1 MNSEIVDF
9 MNINVKSEN
18 IELSNLISDII
29 PIREARFTNL
39 EIEINESQEFRL
51 VVYKKENILSRII
64 SFISIG
70 LEKIKIMRNS
80 KTNAMKKAYNK

>member
-1 MNSEIVDF
+1 MKLEDILNDRLKVLYRRLKKVEKILNS
-9 MNINVKSEN
+9 NKNRLK
-18 IELSNLISDII
+18 
-29 PIREARFTNL
+29 
-39 EIEINESQEFRL
+39 EINESQEFRL

-80 KTNAMKKAYNK
+80 RTNAMKKAYNK